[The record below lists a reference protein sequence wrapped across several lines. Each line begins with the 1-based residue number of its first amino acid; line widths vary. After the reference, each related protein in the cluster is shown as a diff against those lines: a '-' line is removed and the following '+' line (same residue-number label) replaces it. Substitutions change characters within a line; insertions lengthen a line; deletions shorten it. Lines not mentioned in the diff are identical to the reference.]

1 MGSPR
6 RSATAV
12 LVEEFDELP
21 VARYRLQPQGDE
33 HDPLAPAEDRDR
45 IHQPRLEVLDL
56 DPEDAGG
63 TDRWPADPLDAV
75 GDRCPQAGVADPLEL
90 AGRPEPGL
98 NLADGQRQ
106 CPSGGGRVGQGGT
119 DASTGLLAQG
129 QFLVGE
135 AGTEQRGGH
144 ERPQGCGQAGAGP

>member
-1 MGSPR
+1 MR
-6 RSATAV
+6 RRLGWW
-12 LVEEFDELP
+12 LVVAL
-21 VARYRLQPQGDE
+21 ARYRLQPQGDE

-106 CPSGGGRVGQGGT
+106 MPERWRPGWAGWDGRQY
-119 DASTGLLAQG
+119 GLA
-129 QFLVGE
+129 
-135 AGTEQRGGH
+135 
-144 ERPQGCGQAGAGP
+144 CAGPVPGR